1 MTDPELARTIE
12 TLRHRLQSATKVV
25 VLTGAGMSAESGI
38 PTFRQTPKGLWA
50 QYSPEKLATP
60 EAWCADPA
68 LVWGWYLWRMALVR
82 AAQPN
87 AGHMALAKAMQ
98 DRPVFRVVTQNVDDL
113 HERAGS
119 ADVLHL
125 HGGLFAHRCSAC
137 GKQHPAID
145 IPDAADAPL
154 RVEPPRCVDCGGRI
168 RPGVVWFGENLPV
181 DAFSQASVAASE
193 CQTMLVVGTSGIVHP
208 AAQLPM
214 LARENGAF
222 IVEVNPVQT
231 ELSGIA
237 NVRLRGSA
245 AEILPAL
252 LRSEGARYGGARR
265 LNPGD

>member
-1 MTDPELARTIE
+1 MTDPELPDIIE
-12 TLRHRLQSATKVV
+12 RLRGDIQRATKVV

-60 EAWCADPA
+60 EAWLADPA

-125 HGGLFAHRCSAC
+125 HGGLFAHRCAVC
-137 GKQHPAID
+137 GKPHPD
-145 IPDAADAPL
+145 VEIPEAAAAPL

-168 RPGVVWFGENLPV
+168 RPGVVWFGEDLPV
-181 DAFSQASVAASE
+181 NAFLQASTVASE
-193 CQTMLVVGTSGIVHP
+193 CDVMLVVGTSGIVHP

-214 LARENGAF
+214 VAKDRDAF
-222 IVEVNPVQT
+222 VIEINPVQT
-231 ELSGIA
+231 ELSRVA